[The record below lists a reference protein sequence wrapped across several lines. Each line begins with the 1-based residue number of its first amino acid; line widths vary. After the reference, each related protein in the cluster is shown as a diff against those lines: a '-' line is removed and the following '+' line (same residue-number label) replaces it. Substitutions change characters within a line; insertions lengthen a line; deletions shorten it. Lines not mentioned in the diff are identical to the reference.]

1 MPKSLVRTKKSD
13 PDILLKVRWTEQPY
27 VKNGGESLGDPT
39 TWYCKWCDLQF
50 ASQEGLRQHGVEAK
64 ACRGGQAG

>member
-13 PDILLKVRWTEQPY
+13 PDSNVKFAVQPY
-27 VKNGGESLGDPT
+27 EKSKSPGEPT
-39 TWYCKWCDLQF
+39 TWWCKWCDCTFGSKDL
-50 ASQEGLRQHGVEAK
+50 LRQHGVEAK